1 MCVPTYMA
9 QRQLALNIRLQVLE
23 IWYAAEGWY
32 RKKEKERKENS
43 KIKIAYTSTKP
54 VIEDMHIFSLL
65 SHSTSLSIMPTS
77 FWIKF

>member
-9 QRQLALNIRLQVLE
+9 QRQLALNT
-23 IWYAAEGWY
+23 AAGVRNMMLLKGGTE
-32 RKKEKERKENS
+32 KKKKKKKENS

-65 SHSTSLSIMPTS
+65 SHNTSLSIMPTS
-77 FWIKF
+77 F